1 MRCPFCSAEET
12 QVKDSRATDDNQ
24 AIRRRRLCPTCSSRF
39 TTFERVQLCDLIVIK
54 NDGRKERFD
63 REKIARS
70 IYNAARKRPIPTEKQ
85 ELIVNSLVRKLETM
99 GETEIPSRTIGEISM
114 ETLKDLDSVAYIRF
128 ASVYREFAEV
138 TDFQKFIG
146 TIDEPIV
153 AEEKE
158 E

>member
-24 AIRRRRLCPTCSSRF
+24 AIRRRRFCPACSSRF
-39 TTFERVQLCDLIVIK
+39 TTFERVQLCDLTVIK
-54 NDGRKERFD
+54 NDGRKEAFD

-70 IYNAARKRPIPTEKQ
+70 IYNAARKRPVPKDKQ
-85 ELIVNSLVRKLETM
+85 ELIVNSLVRKLETL
-99 GETEIPSRTIGEISM
+99 GETEISSRTIGEISM
-114 ETLKDLDSVAYIRF
+114 ETLKDLDSVAYVRF

-138 TDFQKFIG
+138 TDFQNFIG

-153 AEEKE
+153 AEEE
-158 E
+158 